1 MASAPQS
8 MCPGYSGDGTVIID
22 MLHMCNL
29 LFGSVAL
36 HADGVAVSI
45 PRQLMWVWSGCHCLA
60 VKELVCTPMPS
71 VLSMYICGCPK
82 HAQCML
88 DTHRNS

>member
-8 MCPGYSGDGTVIID
+8 MCPGYSGDGAVIID

-29 LFGSVAL
+29 LFGLVAL

-45 PRQLMWVWSGCHCLA
+45 PRQLMWGVEWLPLLGCKR
-60 VKELVCTPMPS
+60 VG
-71 VLSMYICGCPK
+71 MYSY
-82 HAQCML
+82 A
-88 DTHRNS
+88 